1 MPIKRYDIDIY
12 QLLRNTQCKTF
23 TVRDVT
29 KHLLRDYPD
38 VFDKTEN
45 AIQFVYR
52 NLKRYEKEGKISAR
66 PGGSGK
72 MIVFQWPEDYQAIL
86 VDASQPGSRKLNDI
100 GCNSIISA
108 LQEKIRFCKAEM
120 LTSIG
125 ETEAYSEWIE
135 EMPELAN
142 DVKSRY
148 QNSREQAKLMLGKVK
163 GFEYLLAEY
172 RESLS

>member
-12 QLLRNTQCKTF
+12 QLLRSTQCETF
-23 TVRDVT
+23 TVGDVT
-29 KHLLRDYPD
+29 KYVLRDYPD
-38 VFDKTEN
+38 VFDKTKN

-52 NLKRYEKEGKISAR
+52 NLKRYEKEGKIHAR
-66 PGGSGK
+66 PGDSGK
-72 MIVFQWPEDYQAIL
+72 AIVFQWPDDYQEIA
-86 VDASQPGSRKLNDI
+86 VEASQPDSHKLNDI
-100 GCNSIISA
+100 SCNSIIST
-108 LQEKIRFCKAEM
+108 LQEKIRLCKAEM

-125 ETEAYSEWIE
+125 ETEAYSEWVE

-163 GFEYLLAEY
+163 GFEQLLAEY
-172 RESLS
+172 QERLS